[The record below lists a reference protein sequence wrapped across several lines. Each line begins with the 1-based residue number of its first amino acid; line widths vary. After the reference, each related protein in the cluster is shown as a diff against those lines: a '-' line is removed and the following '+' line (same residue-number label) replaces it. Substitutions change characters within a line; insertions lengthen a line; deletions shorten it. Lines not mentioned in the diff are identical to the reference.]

1 MCRLG
6 LLSLLVLFSCGPLDA
21 QLDVDPPQEPALV
34 DTAPDEVD
42 DAGTEAPSDAGE
54 PAEEQDA
61 GTSDIDAGT
70 TAPAPPDAGADAG
83 RPAPVD
89 AGRPATPDAGT
100 RLRVVVLSDLNGSY
114 GSTSY
119 ETSVHQAITAL
130 RTTVK
135 PDLVL
140 IAGDMVAG
148 QQSGLDYAAMWR
160 GFHAAVT
167 TPLTDAGIPV
177 APAPGNHDAS
187 AYSGYAAERAEY
199 ARQWSPGRLP
209 AVNLVDGSQFPFR
222 YSFTYR
228 GAFFIALDATT
239 IAPLSSAQRAWVSQQ
254 LDLAAAYPVRI
265 VYGHVPLHPTTVGR
279 ETEVLN
285 DASLESLLASKGALF
300 IGGHQHG
307 YYPGVANGV
316 RHVVTPCLGSGS
328 RALIGTTG
336 ASPRGFVVVDIE
348 NGRVTSLEARTGSGY
363 GSRILRS
370 SLPAQLQSGTHRLV
384 RDDLAGY

>member
-1 MCRLG
+1 MPRRV
-6 LLSLLVLFSCGPLDA
+6 LLSLLLLVACGPLDA
-21 QLDVDPPQEPALV
+21 PLDVDPPQEPALV
-34 DTAPDEVD
+34 DTAPDDD
-42 DAGTEAPSDAGE
+42 DAGTEATSDAGD
-54 PAEEQDA
+54 PVDDA
-61 GTSDIDAGT
+61 GTPDLDAGVT
-70 TAPAPPDAGADAG
+70 TPGPADAGLDAGSPALIDAG
-83 RPAPVD
+83 RPLD
-89 AGRPATPDAGT
+89 AGVADAGT

-114 GSTSY
+114 GSTGY

-148 QQSGLDYAAMWR
+148 QQAGLDYAAMWR

-167 TPLTDAGIPV
+167 SPLTDAGIPV

-199 ARQWSPGRLP
+199 ARQWSPSRLP
-209 AVNLVDGSQFPFR
+209 AVQLVDGSQFPFR

-239 IAPLSSAQRAWVSQQ
+239 IAPLSSAQRAWVGQQ

-285 DASLESLLASKGALF
+285 DASLERLLASKGALF

-348 NGRVTSLEARTGSGY
+348 DGRVTSLEARTGTGY
-363 GSRILRS
+363 GSRILRG
-370 SLPAQLQSGTHRLV
+370 SLPAQLQSGAHRLV